1 MNKVTRPQLKALA
14 IAWLLLGAGYFVF
27 CVIAKVNTPMTEL
40 VFLLE
45 GLLPSRTLL
54 TYLAIN
60 VNTTTF
66 CLLVLMPTLHLLD
79 LSKFPSSAALRE
91 HDKNQSHNVINQDHL
106 REGGDTHIEN
116 TKGLSYELLAFQ
128 LRSNNERDAKK

>member
-1 MNKVTRPQLKALA
+1 MNRVTRPQLKALA

-27 CVIAKVNTPMTEL
+27 CVIAQVNTPMTEL

-45 GLLPSRTLL
+45 GLFPSGTLL
-54 TYLAIN
+54 TYMAMN
-60 VNTTTF
+60 VNTAVF

-79 LSKFPSSAALRE
+79 LSKLPSLGALHE

-116 TKGLSYELLAFQ
+116 AKGLSYELGAFQ
-128 LRSNNERDAKK
+128 LKSNNARDAKK